1 MKRLWCTIQIG
12 DTDGS
17 LERPSASALAAVTF
31 LQRSYPL
38 DITLY
43 DETSSP
49 PPGAVSSFTDTFYA
63 RLAENRDRIARI
75 YIAGMVHETL
85 WMLLHEDLV
94 NAVEIVI
101 LCDSPAELYSNSLQ
115 GESRSE
121 GLLEGRTLSVKKLG
135 LGVHLCAANSYP
147 NLTHLYL
154 VDANYSRHG
163 YNMLL
168 SLLSSLSNTL
178 QVLYFSNAG
187 PDPSEVVL
195 PALRN
200 RVQLPH
206 LQYIEIVNDKDGEGP
221 DPGTTVLH
229 FLSLPSSIAIFW
241 SAYDCCANDGR
252 IVHFPPQEHCDRVK
266 NIFISL
272 DADGYGCYLMEGDNV
287 FGLSDIDSQT
297 MHGICNG
304 LPNITSMSLPSS
316 CLEYRNRETTTQF
329 TKLLE
334 DLNRHQDEMGSLPI
348 FCPGLLDVHVYTGES
363 DGGLILKDETEQQIS
378 YELMERKL
386 TPLDLSTGNSM
397 QFYRDVLG
405 KSFTVHFHPGDMDK
419 RIITYTA

>member
-1 MKRLWCTIQIG
+1 M
-12 DTDGS
+12 
-17 LERPSASALAAVTF
+17 
-31 LQRSYPL
+31 
-38 DITLY
+38 
-43 DETSSP
+43 ETTYSSH
-49 PPGAVSSFTDTFYA
+49 D
-63 RLAENRDRIARI
+63 
-75 YIAGMVHETL
+75 
-85 WMLLHEDLV
+85 
-94 NAVEIVI
+94 
-101 LCDSPAELYSNSLQ
+101 YS
-115 GESRSE
+115 
-121 GLLEGRTLSVKKLG
+121 
-135 LGVHLCAANSYP
+135 
-147 NLTHLYL
+147 
-154 VDANYSRHG
+154 
-163 YNMLL
+163 MLL
-168 SLLSSLSNTL
+168 SLLSSLSSTL
-178 QVLYFSNAG
+178 KVLCFSNAG
-187 PDPSEVVL
+187 PDPEEVVL
-195 PALRN
+195 PALSN
-200 RVQLPH
+200 RVLLPH
-206 LQYIEIVNDKDGEGP
+206 LQCIEVVNNEDGNGP

-229 FLSLPSSIAIFW
+229 CLSLPPSVAIFW
-241 SAYDCCANDGR
+241 SAYDCFANDRR

-287 FGLSDIDSQT
+287 FGSSYIDSQT
-297 MHGICNG
+297 MHSICNG

-348 FCPGLLDVHVYTGES
+348 FCPCLLDVHVYTGES

-419 RIITYTA
+419 RMVTYTT